1 MSEKIK
7 ISAIVKAIE
16 DYAPTSLQESWDNS
30 GLLVGNPNHEIKSAL
45 ITLDVTEAVI
55 DDAILHGDGL
65 IIAHHP
71 LIFSGLKKITGKTE
85 TERVVIKAIQNNI
98 AIYAAHTNIDVTQEG
113 VSWRMAQKLGLK
125 NIQTLIPQRGLLKK
139 LVTYIPL
146 DHVDTVRTAIF
157 NAGAGHIG
165 NYDSCGFSTKGEGSF
180 KAGENTH
187 PYKGEKGTLHFEKEV
202 RFETIF
208 PINLQNKI
216 IQALLKAH
224 PYEEVAF
231 DIYPLENAHNNI
243 GLGVVGDLT
252 SAENSVQFLNR
263 VKTVFDCKTIRHT
276 NIHTESISRIALV
289 GGAGSSFLDQ
299 AIASG
304 ADVFITGDF
313 KYHQFFDAENR
324 IIIADIGHYESE
336 QFTKELF
343 YEIVTNKFSKFALR
357 LSEVKTNPI
366 NYLF

>member
-1 MSEKIK
+1 MSKKIK

-16 DYAPTSLQESWDNS
+16 DFAPTSFQESWDNS
-30 GLLVGNPNHEIKSAL
+30 GLLVGNANHEIKSAL

-55 DDAILHGDGL
+55 DDAILHGDEL

-71 LIFSGLKKITGKTE
+71 IIFGGLKSLTGKTE
-85 TERVVIKAIQNNI
+85 AERVVIKAIQNNI
-98 AIYAAHTNIDVTQEG
+98 AIYAAHTNIDVAQAG
-113 VSWRMAQKLGLK
+113 VSWRMAQKLGLQ

-139 LVTYIPL
+139 LVTFIPL
-146 DHVDTVRTAIF
+146 NDVDTVRAAIF
-157 NAGAGHIG
+157 DAGAGHIG
-165 NYDSCGFSTKGEGSF
+165 NYDSCSYSVKGEGSF

-187 PYKGEKGTLHFEKEV
+187 PHKGEKGTMHFEKEV

-208 PINLQNKI
+208 PINLQNNI
-216 IQALLKAH
+216 IQALIKAH

-231 DIYPLENAHNNI
+231 DIYPLENIHNNI
-243 GLGVVGDLT
+243 GLGAVGNLPI
-252 SAENSVQFLNR
+252 AENSIQFLNR
-263 VKTVFDCKTIRHT
+263 VKTIFNCKTIRHT
-276 NIHTESISRIALV
+276 NIHTETISRIALI
-289 GGAGSSFLDQ
+289 GGSGSSFLNQ
-299 AIASG
+299 AIAAD

>member
-7 ISAIVKAIE
+7 ISAIIKSIENFAPKA
-16 DYAPTSLQESWDNS
+16 LQESWDNS
-30 GLLVGNPNHEIKSAL
+30 GLLVGNANHEIKSAL
-45 ITLDVTEAVI
+45 ITLDITEAVI
-55 DDAILHGDGL
+55 DDAILHGDEL

-71 LIFSGLKKITGKTE
+71 LIFGGLKKITGKTE
-85 TERVVIKAIQNNI
+85 VERVVIKAIQNNI
-98 AIYAAHTNIDVTQEG
+98 AIYAAHTNIDVVQNG
-113 VSWRMAQKLGLK
+113 VSWRMAQKLGLQ
-125 NIQTLIPQRGLLKK
+125 NIQTLIPQSGLLKK
-139 LVTYIPL
+139 LVCYVPINEIES
-146 DHVDTVRTAIF
+146 VRTAIF
-157 NAGAGHIG
+157 DAGAGHIG
-165 NYDSCGFSTKGEGSF
+165 NYDSCSFNTKGEGSF

-187 PYKGEKGTLHFEKEV
+187 PYKGKKGTLHFEKEV

-208 PINLQNKI
+208 PITLQNNI
-216 IQALLKAH
+216 VQALLKSH

-231 DIYPLENAHNNI
+231 DIYPLENTHNNI
-243 GLGVVGDLT
+243 GLGVVGDLST
-252 SAENSVQFLNR
+252 AEDSVQFLNR
-263 VKTVFDCKTIRHT
+263 VKTAFDCKTIRHT
-276 NIHTESISRIALV
+276 NIHTKKVSRIALV
-289 GGAGSSFLDQ
+289 GGAGSSFLNQ
-299 AIASG
+299 AIASK